1 MESLKKI
8 PWLAE
13 PALLMDNGTPKVTV
27 RAVDID
33 RARRVLPRVIS
44 ESGLTLTR
52 YEMTLPSIE
61 DIFIEILT
69 NGEKQ

>member
-1 MESLKKI
+1 M
-8 PWLAE
+8 
-13 PALLMDNGTPKVTV
+13 VRV

-33 RARRVLPRVIS
+33 RARRELPRVIS

-52 YEMTLPSIE
+52 YELTLPSIE
-61 DIFIEILT
+61 DIFVEILT

>member
-13 PALLMDNGTPKVTV
+13 PALIMDNGTPKVTV
-27 RAVDID
+27 RSVDID
-33 RARRVLPRVIS
+33 RARRELPRVIS

-52 YEMTLPSIE
+52 YELMLPSIE
-61 DIFIEILT
+61 DIFVEILT
-69 NGEKQ
+69 NGEKR